1 MAAMLERQHLGNEV
15 GFTEGLAAQENAFV
29 APVHRNSLA

>member
-1 MAAMLERQHLGNEV
+1 MLERQHLGNEIR
-15 GFTEGLAAQENAFV
+15 LAKRLTAQENAFV